1 MNVPYVDWEY
11 YSSLFDNITDEAAFN
26 RAYAKASAYMDRR
39 TAMRTREF
47 MNAYDEEN
55 ATMFQKGTAQA
66 VKMTMCELINNI
78 SAQETSGMGTGIAS
92 VSNDG
97 YSESY
102 KITTAAEKE
111 AQLLSIVRSGLS
123 GTGLAGAL

>member
-1 MNVPYVDWEY
+1 MPYIDWEY
-11 YSSLFDNITDEAAFN
+11 YSSLFDNMTQEDFEKRYKQAEVKMNAVTHMRAMAFE
-26 RAYAKASAYMDRR
+26 R
-39 TAMRTREF
+39 
-47 MNAYDEEN
+47 AYDEEA
-55 ATMFQKGTAQA
+55 ATDFQKQIHEQIR
-66 VKMTMCELINNI
+66 MTMCELINAVHI
-78 SAQETSGMGTGIAS
+78 HAVSEMGTGIAS

-111 AQLLSIVRSGLS
+111 AQIISIIRNGLS

>member
-1 MNVPYVDWEY
+1 MTYIDWEY
-11 YSSLFDNITDEAAFN
+11 YSSLFTDISDETIFN
-26 RAYAKASAYMDRR
+26 RICGKAEIKLNSVTHMR
-39 TAMRTREF
+39 AMQF
-47 MNAYDEEN
+47 MKGFRKTCSTD
-55 ATMFQKGTAQA
+55 FQKQVYAQIQNT
-66 VKMTMCELINNI
+66 VCELIN
-78 SAQETSGMGTGIAS
+78 ALYVQETSGMGSGVSS

-111 AQLLSIVRSGLS
+111 AQILNIVRSGLS

>member
-1 MNVPYVDWEY
+1 MPYINWEY
-11 YSSLFDNITDEAAFN
+11 YSSLFDNITNEMAFN
-26 RAYAKASAYMDRR
+26 RACAKASIYMDRYTGMRAR
-39 TAMRTREF
+39 TFIKEY
-47 MNAYDEEN
+47 NAEN
-55 ATMFQKGTAQA
+55 ASDFQKMTADA
-66 VKMTMCELINNI
+66 IKMTMCELINGI
-78 SAQETSGMGTGIAS
+78 TAQETSGMGTGISS

-111 AQLLSIVRSGLS
+111 AQLLNIVRSGLS